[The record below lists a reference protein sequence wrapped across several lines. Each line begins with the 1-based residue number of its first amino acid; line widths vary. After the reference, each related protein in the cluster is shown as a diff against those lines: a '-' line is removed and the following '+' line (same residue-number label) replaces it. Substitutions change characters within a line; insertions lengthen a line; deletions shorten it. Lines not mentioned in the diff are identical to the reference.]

1 MDRKW
6 KKIDKKALKVFPAT
20 IVSMLLL
27 CVIVFYFITTYMTK
41 QNTSTLNQVADTY
54 MQGMSIQI
62 QSHFDTLVE
71 MRLIQIRSILL
82 EFPPEEVEAMD
93 DDTRAELSATAQS
106 RGFTHMYLLDI
117 DGNME
122 TVFGDSI
129 AIENANDFLA
139 SMNRGDTMVTLGVEA
154 DESVVLIY
162 GISVGYPDS
171 VGYPLS
177 NGNQCTA
184 LLVGVPIEN
193 LSAALSLGADE
204 SLIFTNIVRSDG
216 TFVINNSG
224 YEITE
229 ENCYDWLLMN
239 GREGDMENIEE
250 VVAEFEKAV
259 SERNIYNAVV
269 PIQGEMRRFRCNPME
284 HTDWTMISVMPHGV
298 LDEALSSL
306 GQQRVV
312 SSLLSCA
319 VIMCI
324 MLIVY
329 FIYWSYSTR
338 QMKALAQAK
347 EEALAANRA
356 KSEFLSNMSHDIRTP
371 MNAIIGMTAIA
382 GANVDDRD
390 KVVECLRKISLSG
403 KHLLGLINDVLDMSK
418 IESGK
423 LSFNVDLLSLRE
435 TMESIVGIIQP
446 QVKAKN
452 QSFNIVIRKIQ
463 TENIYADSVR
473 LNQVLLNLLSN
484 ALKFTPEGGD
494 ITVTVEQED
503 SPKGETYVRTH
514 FWVKDTGIGMT
525 KEFQEKIFES
535 FVREDNA
542 RVRKV
547 EGTGLGMAITKY
559 IVDKAEGSIE
569 LESEPD
575 QGTEFHITFDFER
588 GESKAEEMVLPKWE
602 VLVVDDDEEL
612 CRSAA
617 DSLNEI
623 GVHAEWALDGMT
635 AIEMTEKRHKQHK
648 DYYVVLLDCKMPEM
662 DGIETAREMRRRI
675 GDDVPILLMSAYD
688 WDDVEEEARKAGITG
703 FISKPL
709 FKSTLYHSLKPFAD
723 QEIGEVDLPAE
734 PQIDFTGKR
743 LLVAE
748 DNELNWEIASEL
760 LSSVGF
766 VLDWAENGALC
777 VEKFTA
783 APLGY
788 YDVILMDLRMPEMN
802 GFEATQSIRAMERED
817 AKQIPIIAMTAD
829 AFSDDVK
836 ACLDCGMNG
845 HVAKPLNMP
854 ELLRLLQKYC

>member
-1 MDRKW
+1 M
-6 KKIDKKALKVFPAT
+6 DKKVLKVFRAT
-20 IVSMLLL
+20 IVGLLLL
-27 CVIVFYFITTYMTK
+27 CALVFYFITTYMTN

-62 QSHFDTLVE
+62 QSHFDTLVN

-82 EFPPEEVEAMD
+82 EFPPEEAEVMD
-93 DDTRAELSATAQS
+93 DDARAELSTTAQS

-122 TVFGDSI
+122 TVFGDPI
-129 AIENANDFLA
+129 EIENADDFLA
-139 SMNRGDTMVTLGVEA
+139 AMNRGDTMVTLGIEA
-154 DESVVLIY
+154 DESAVIIY
-162 GISVGYPDS
+162 GLSVGYPDS

-184 LLVGVPIEN
+184 MLVGVPIEN
-193 LSAALSLGADE
+193 LSAALSLGADD

-229 ENCYDWLLMN
+229 ETCYDWLLAN
-239 GREGDMENIEE
+239 GREANMENIEE

-259 SERNIYNAVV
+259 SERNTYNAVV
-269 PIQGEMRRFRCNPME
+269 PIKGEMRRFRCNPME

-298 LDEALSSL
+298 LDEALTSL
-306 GQQRVV
+306 GRQRVY
-312 SSLLSCA
+312 SSLLSCGI
-319 VIMCI
+319 IMCI
-324 MLIVY
+324 MLIAYLVY
-329 FIYWSYSTR
+329 WRYSVH
-338 QMKALAQAK
+338 QMKALADAK
-347 EEALAANRA
+347 EEALAANKA

-382 GANVDDRD
+382 GSNIDNRD
-390 KVVECLRKISLSG
+390 KVTECLRKISLSS

-423 LSFNVDLLSLRE
+423 LTFTVDLLSLRE
-435 TMESIVGIIQP
+435 MMESIVGIIQP
-446 QVKAKN
+446 QVKAKK
-452 QSFNIVIRKIQ
+452 QSFNIFIREIQ
-463 TENIYADSVR
+463 SENIYADSVR

-494 ITVTVEQED
+494 ITVTVAQED
-503 SPKGETYVRTH
+503 SPKGEAYVRTH

-547 EGTGLGMAITKY
+547 EGTGLGMTITKY
-559 IVDKAEGSIE
+559 IVDKAGGSIE
-569 LESEPD
+569 LESELD
-575 QGTEFHITFDFER
+575 QGTEFHVAFDFER
-588 GESKAEEMVLPKWE
+588 GEAEAEEMVLPSWE

-617 DSLNEI
+617 GSLNEI

-635 AIEMTEKRHKQHK
+635 AIEMTEKRHKMHR

-662 DGIETAREMRRRI
+662 GGIETAREMRRRI
-675 GDDVPILLMSAYD
+675 GDHVPILLMSAYD
-688 WDDVEEEARKAGITG
+688 WDDVEEEARAAGITG

-709 FKSTLYHSLKPFAD
+709 FKSTLYHSLKPFAE
-723 QEIGEVDLPAE
+723 QEMQDVDLPAE
-734 PQIDFTGKR
+734 PQMDFTGKR

-748 DNELNWEIASEL
+748 DNELNWEIANEL

-766 VLDWAENGALC
+766 VLDWAENGKLC
-777 VEKFTA
+777 VEKFA
-783 APLGY
+783 AAQPGH
-788 YDVILMDLRMPEMN
+788 YDAILMDLRMPEMN
-802 GFEATQSIRAMERED
+802 GLEATKNIRAMGRED
-817 AKQIPIIAMTAD
+817 ARQIPIIAMTAD

-854 ELLRLLQKYC
+854 ELLRLLQRYCC